1 MTYPVEDPVKTET
14 EEERALRKERK
25 AARRAARAAAAA
37 ADLEVPAPEA
47 GAGGGEASLEP
58 TRKKAKRE
66 AAPEGPV
73 SSAGGDEEARSIFL
87 KKHRV
92 TIEGTD
98 ADSFF
103 PLYTFAAAAF
113 PAQAQEALAGYT
125 APTPIQAAAWPILL
139 RGRDIIGIAETGS
152 GKTMGFALPAL
163 VHLHRSA
170 PQRTPRALVMAP
182 TRELALQTAA
192 EFARLKIK
200 QVCLYGGTPK
210 GPQLGE
216 LRQNPD
222 VVVATPGRLLDFV
235 STEECDLSQ
244 VSYAVLDE
252 ADRMLDVGFEVET
265 RKILQR
271 LRPERQIVM
280 FSATWPAAVKKLAA
294 EFLKDPVKL
303 TIGSDELTANKRV
316 AQTVEIIEPHRK
328 EKRLLQLLKDFG
340 VGKQSRVLI
349 FVLYKKDAPY
359 VHDLLKRQGYSV
371 GALHGNS
378 SQAVREWTV
387 EQFKTGEIPIM
398 VATDVASRGLDI
410 DDVEHVI
417 NYSMPLTIADYIH
430 RIGRTA
436 RAGKTGIAHSFFV
449 PANDKNLGWYT
460 ARVLREAGQAVPPEL
475 EKYPPPAIKQEE
487 KTCNIS
493 EVKPAPK
500 IKFADSDD
508 E

>member
-1 MTYPVEDPVKTET
+1 MLSSRCTPS
-14 EEERALRKERK
+14 
-25 AARRAARAAAAA
+25 RRRRSRRRRRRRWR
-37 ADLEVPAPEA
+37 
-47 GAGGGEASLEP
+47 G
-58 TRKKAKRE
+58 TRPR
-66 AAPEGPV
+66 PPSRPPRGPSSSGDGI
-73 SSAGGDEEARSIFL
+73 SSASQR
-87 KKHRV
+87 
-92 TIEGTD
+92 
-98 ADSFF
+98 
-103 PLYTFAAAAF
+103 
-113 PAQAQEALAGYT
+113 
-125 APTPIQAAAWPILL
+125 
-139 RGRDIIGIAETGS
+139 RGRGRRWGSPSRRWCTSTG
-152 GKTMGFALPAL
+152 
-163 VHLHRSA
+163 RR

-192 EFARLKIK
+192 EFARLKVK
-200 QVCLYGGTPK
+200 QVCLYGGAPK
-210 GPQLGE
+210 GPQQRE
-216 LRQNPD
+216 LWKNPD

-280 FSATWPAAVKKLAA
+280 FSATWPTAVKKLAA

-303 TIGSDELTANKRV
+303 TVGSDELTANKRV

-328 EKRLLQLLKDFG
+328 EKRLLQLLRDFG

-436 RAGKTGIAHSFFV
+436 RAGKTGIAHSFFD
-449 PANDKNLGWYT
+449 PFNDKNIGRPT
-460 ARVLREAGQAVPPEL
+460 ARVLKEAGQAVPVEL
-475 EKYPPPAIKQEE
+475 QCYLPRD
-487 KTCNIS
+487 
-493 EVKPAPK
+493 APK
-500 IKFADSDD
+500 TTFADSD
-508 E
+508 EE